1 MTSLVSPPVEQD
13 NVSRLWKLYRPRLA
27 YSSDYQRRASRAR
40 YAPRVSGVAPSSTL
54 NKRLFDIAAALG
66 GLLVLLPLFMAVAV
80 AIKVTSPGPV
90 FFRQYRYGY
99 RNRLFRIYKFRTM
112 YTALGDSSGRQQTS
126 VGDVRVTRIGRVLRS
141 TSLDEIPQLI
151 NVLKGD
157 MSLVGPRPH
166 VPGMLAAGVLYEDLI
181 PYYFQR
187 HAVKP
192 GITGLAQVNG
202 WRGSTEDSQAAIE
215 RVDYDLEYIAR
226 RSLRLDL
233 TIIISTL
240 RKEFLAGSGV

>member
-1 MTSLVSPPVEQD
+1 
-13 NVSRLWKLYRPRLA
+13 
-27 YSSDYQRRASRAR
+27 
-40 YAPRVSGVAPSSTL
+40 
-54 NKRLFDIAAALG
+54 
-66 GLLVLLPLFMAVAV
+66 
-80 AIKVTSPGPV
+80 
-90 FFRQYRYGY
+90 
-99 RNRLFRIYKFRTM
+99 
-112 YTALGDSSGRQQTS
+112 
-126 VGDVRVTRIGRVLRS
+126 
-141 TSLDEIPQLI
+141 
-151 NVLKGD
+151 
-157 MSLVGPRPH
+157 RPH

-240 RKEFLAGSGV
+240 RKEFLAGSG